1 MAQGTGSDR
10 GRGRAHGNSPLTA
23 TGARRS
29 RRVRFA
35 RRRSDA
41 LIFVAAVAILAVSAI
56 PIDPRHV
63 GGFEARVFH
72 FVNEWPAS
80 LYWPIWI
87 VMQLGNF
94 FAVVVV
100 GVLALLTRGGRLA
113 GDLVLS
119 GVGAWVLAK
128 VVKQVVSRGR
138 PGQLLSNVILHHAP
152 AAGHGFVAGHAATAF
167 ALATAA
173 FPYLSR
179 RTRWVMVAL
188 AAIVAIARVYVGAH
202 LPLD

>member
-1 MAQGTGSDR
+1 M
-10 GRGRAHGNSPLTA
+10 
-23 TGARRS
+23 
-29 RRVRFA
+29 RFA

-41 LIFVAAVAILAVSAI
+41 LIFVAAVAVLAVSAI

-63 GGFEARVFH
+63 GGFEAQVFH
-72 FVNEWPAS
+72 FVNQWPAS
-80 LYWPIWI
+80 FYWPIWI

-100 GVLALLTRGGRLA
+100 GVLALLTRRSRLA
-113 GDLVLS
+113 VDLVLS

-138 PGQLLSNVILHHAP
+138 PGQLLSDVILHHAP

-173 FPYLSR
+173 FPYLGR

-188 AAIVAIARVYVGAH
+188 ATIVAIARVYVGAH
-202 LPLD
+202 LPLDVIGGAALGVAVGSLVHLLLGAPISDRS